1 MATADRTHL
10 VPSPRQIQIAQLIAD
25 GCSLAEAGE
34 ALGIVRSTV
43 QGTLAN
49 LAARLGL
56 RTRPEIVVEMMRRG
70 LVR

>member
-1 MATADRTHL
+1 MALRDQTHL
-10 VPSPRQIQIAQLIAD
+10 PPSPRQIQVAQLIAD

-34 ALGIVRSTV
+34 ALGIARPTV
-43 QGTLAN
+43 QMTLAN
-49 LAARLGL
+49 LGARLGL

>member
-1 MATADRTHL
+1 MATVDQTRLA
-10 VPSPRQIQIAQLIAD
+10 PSPRQIQVVQLIAD
-25 GCSLAEAGE
+25 GCSLTEAGD

-49 LAARLGL
+49 LGARLGL

>member
-1 MATADRTHL
+1 MARRDQTHL
-10 VPSPRQIQIAQLIAD
+10 SPSPRQIQVAQLIAN

-43 QGTLAN
+43 QRTLAD
-49 LAARLGL
+49 LGARLGL